1 LDTEPVQ
8 SRQPSDSRKKVI
20 LALKCV
26 GWAVLAVLATAA
38 SFGMLYF
45 PIVVAALIVGV
56 LAKSP
61 NVRWPAFSVAG
72 SLVAINGIV
81 MLTTFRL
88 S

>member
-1 LDTEPVQ
+1 LGTEPVK
-8 SRQPSDSRKKVI
+8 SRQPSDSRKKII
-20 LALKCV
+20 LVLKCV
-26 GWAVLAVLATAA
+26 VSAVLALLATAA

-72 SLVAINGIV
+72 SLVVINGIV
-81 MLTTFRL
+81 MLSTR
-88 S
+88 